1 MSRWT
6 NRNGWWGILNRC
18 LVVSVPAVLIGVV
31 ATWSM
36 RGAGGGQAAAS
47 LGLGGAVVV
56 LLSALTLAV
65 TAWVWDRSRDHAV
78 VVMLGAFVGK
88 MILFALLLTLVPRP
102 DWLESL
108 PAGIGALLG
117 IVVWQV
123 AEVLAFMGTRQQIY
137 DDAPTV

>member
-6 NRNGWWGILNRC
+6 NRDGWWGILRRC
-18 LVVSVPAVLIGVV
+18 LWISIPTVLVGIVV
-31 ATWSM
+31 AWAVS
-36 RGAGGGQAAAS
+36 GGGAAS
-47 LGLGGAVVV
+47 SLALGGAAVV
-56 LLSALTLAV
+56 LLSALTLAL
-65 TAWVWDRSRDHAV
+65 TAWVWDKSRDHAV

-88 MILFALLLTLVPRP
+88 MIVFALLLTLVPRP
-102 DWLESL
+102 DWLETT

-137 DDAPTV
+137 DDAPAA